1 MVREQQ
7 SISDAVEVDHAG
19 VLVHTIAALAAAQM
33 QADWAGMSAILADV
47 DSEDLPLFG
56 NVAAE
61 MLAQCAHWN
70 VSALDD
76 GGEFD
81 SVPRPMR
88 AAAIAISEGN
98 YDRAHI
104 MARGRCTPSEAAWV
118 MCQAWNSATGDP
130 AEALARA
137 QSVCRAATKGVR
149 LVATHV

>member
-7 SISDAVEVDHAG
+7 DINDVVDVDHAG
-19 VLVHTIAALAAAQM
+19 ALVHTIAALAAAQM
-33 QADWAGMSAILADV
+33 QADWSGMSSILSDV
-47 DSEDLPLFG
+47 DPDDLPLFG

-70 VSALDD
+70 ASTLDD

-98 YDRAHI
+98 YDRAHV
-104 MARGRCTPSEAAWV
+104 MARGRCTPAEAAWV
-118 MCQAWNSATGDP
+118 MCQAWNAVTGDP
-130 AEALARA
+130 SEALARA
-137 QSVCRAATKGVR
+137 QSVCRSATKGVR
-149 LVATHV
+149 LIATHV